1 MHKAESSIGTEQCL
15 NVCIPEGETQG
26 IGGRSHAECAVVLQK
41 GLSTPGPRVLCVM
54 NLHATEREKELLS
67 SLRSNQKFGSL

>member
-1 MHKAESSIGTEQCL
+1 MHKAESSIGTEQRL
-15 NVCIPEGETQG
+15 NVWIPERETQE
-26 IGGRSHAECAVVLQK
+26 IGGRSHAELAVLQK

-54 NLHATEREKELLS
+54 NLHAAGREKELLF